1 MFHAKG
7 GHVGF
12 TNVDLFK
19 DLGRAELGVI
29 WATGIKHRF
38 SASEVIVLG
47 KERASR
53 LFLVGRGC
61 VNYSAVTDDGRKILL
76 GRLGPGDVFGLA
88 TFLSKPTCYL
98 GTAKAVVRNTEVYSW
113 DYRMIRQLA
122 TTYPRLADN
131 ALAIALRAL
140 SVHVERHIR
149 LISNSARERVAFVLT
164 RLAVRA
170 GRIDASGVE
179 VDITNEDL
187 ASLADVTMF
196 TATRLLSL
204 WERKG
209 ILEKSRGRILILSPE
224 KLLAA

>member
-1 MFHAKG
+1 
-7 GHVGF
+7 
-12 TNVDLFK
+12 
-19 DLGRAELGVI
+19 
-29 WATGIKHRF
+29 
-38 SASEVIVLG
+38 
-47 KERASR
+47 
-53 LFLVGRGC
+53 
-61 VNYSAVTDDGRKILL
+61 
-76 GRLGPGDVFGLA
+76 
-88 TFLSKPTCYL
+88 
-98 GTAKAVVRNTEVYSW
+98 
-113 DYRMIRQLA
+113 MIRQLA